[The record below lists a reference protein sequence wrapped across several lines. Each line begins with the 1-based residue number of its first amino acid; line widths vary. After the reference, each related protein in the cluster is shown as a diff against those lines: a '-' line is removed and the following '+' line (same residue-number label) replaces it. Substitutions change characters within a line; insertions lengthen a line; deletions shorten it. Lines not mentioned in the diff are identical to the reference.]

1 MKQHDVCKSGS
12 VRNIGEIALKAT
24 VPSLAKTFYTARMF

>member
-1 MKQHDVCKSGS
+1 MKQHDTFKSVS
-12 VRNIGEIALKAT
+12 MRNIGEIVLKAT